1 MLWQSALC
9 LAVVAVLG
17 LSGGDVVAQGQW
29 PTRPVKFV
37 VPAPPGGGTDLYARL
52 LASELSESL
61 KQSFVVENR
70 PGAGGNI
77 GAEVVAKAP
86 ADGHTF
92 LVSATGTVAVN
103 PILYRNLPF
112 DVERDLV
119 PVARGVTGPFA
130 FIAHAA
136 LPARSLG
143 ELVAMARSEPEKV
156 AFASGGTGSV
166 SYLAVRLLEE
176 RTGVRFRHVPYK
188 GLGQA
193 YQDLVGGHVSFMFA
207 DIASSIGHI
216 RGGKVRALAVT
227 EKSEL
232 LPHSPTVAESG
243 IERFHATNSFS
254 VFAPGGTPMGIVERL
269 NASIATVMRSAALGA
284 KLRSQAM
291 VPVYESPADF
301 AASLRLERN
310 QWKDFIE
317 RNRIALEQ

>member
-1 MLWQSALC
+1 MAAPADCGPVRQGSETAVLTASIVITRWRGCPSSLPAVSLPGQSMGPGGPMLWQSALC
-9 LAVVAVLG
+9 IAVVAVLG

-136 LPARSLG
+136 LP
-143 ELVAMARSEPEKV
+143 
-156 AFASGGTGSV
+156 
-166 SYLAVRLLEE
+166 
-176 RTGVRFRHVPYK
+176 
-188 GLGQA
+188 
-193 YQDLVGGHVSFMFA
+193 
-207 DIASSIGHI
+207 
-216 RGGKVRALAVT
+216 
-227 EKSEL
+227 
-232 LPHSPTVAESG
+232 
-243 IERFHATNSFS
+243 
-254 VFAPGGTPMGIVERL
+254 
-269 NASIATVMRSAALGA
+269 
-284 KLRSQAM
+284 
-291 VPVYESPADF
+291 
-301 AASLRLERN
+301 
-310 QWKDFIE
+310 
-317 RNRIALEQ
+317 